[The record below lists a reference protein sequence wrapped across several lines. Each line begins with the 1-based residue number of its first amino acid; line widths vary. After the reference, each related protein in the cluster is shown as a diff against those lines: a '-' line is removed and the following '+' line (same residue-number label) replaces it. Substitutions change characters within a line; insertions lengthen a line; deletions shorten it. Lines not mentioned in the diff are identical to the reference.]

1 MPIIFFDDNS
11 KNIEDMRKNI
21 GCKAVEINKEAVN
34 EFISNPPSKAEYP
47 NLEMFD
53 RNTYVEYND
62 LRNTRSKN
70 HRANTGVTKG
80 DITRLEK
87 WVKQNRK
94 HPTIAIFDWDRTISV
109 VEGVHF
115 PQPPNTWS
123 DFSIREKDVMLY
135 LLGGKDRRKR
145 MKEMFNFLYKENV
158 EVFIL
163 TKNGACPT
171 DYFLDMV
178 RLVAGQRFQEDHL
191 ICSSEYA
198 TKSEALKK
206 NNEFNRVTKG
216 DRLIC
221 QARKANGQRCTSH
234 SISFHSIG
242 GLGLCRVH
250 KKSLGVICP
259 PGKERSPDH
268 ATKCLI
274 KCKSGRLRNT
284 DTLRCRNVRK
294 SIKSKKSK

>member
-21 GCKAVEINKEAVN
+21 GCKVVEINKEAVN
-34 EFISNPPSKAEYP
+34 EFISNPPEKAEYA

-62 LRNTRSKN
+62 LRNSRSKN

-94 HPTIAIFDWDRTISV
+94 YPTIVIFDWDRTISV

-115 PQPPNTWS
+115 PQPPDTWS

-158 EVFIL
+158 EVFVL
-163 TKNGACPT
+163 TKNRGCPAY
-171 DYFLDMV
+171 DNYFLDMV
-178 RLVAGQRFQEDHL
+178 RLVAGQRFPEDHL

-206 NNEFNRVTKG
+206 NNEFNRITQG

-234 SISFHSIG
+234 SIGYRDIH
-242 GLGLCRVH
+242 LVLLLEV
-250 KKSLGVICP
+250 
-259 PGKERSPDH
+259 
-268 ATKCLI
+268 
-274 KCKSGRLRNT
+274 
-284 DTLRCRNVRK
+284 
-294 SIKSKKSK
+294 